1 MSMAY
6 GFYWGLFY
14 PCCSPPYDPPDN
26 GDDVV
31 TIGVCFAPEGQP
43 EDYSGFLCKPPN
55 CVQITFYM
63 LRKAVID

>member
-43 EDYSGFLCKPPN
+43 
-55 CVQITFYM
+55 
-63 LRKAVID
+63 

>member
-43 EDYSGFLCKPPN
+43 EDYSGFLL
-55 CVQITFYM
+55 QAAE
-63 LRKAVID
+63 LRSNYFLYA